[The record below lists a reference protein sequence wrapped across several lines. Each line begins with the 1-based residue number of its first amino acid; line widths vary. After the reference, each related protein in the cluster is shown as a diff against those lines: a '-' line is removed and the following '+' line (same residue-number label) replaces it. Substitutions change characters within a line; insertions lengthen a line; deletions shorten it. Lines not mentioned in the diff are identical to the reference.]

1 MAGSHLESADLAANI
16 AGDGDGDG
24 GDTSPLQVAR
34 KCVLVVEGMQPLHAR
49 DLARVRNK
57 ALCSEPDRASAS
69 DTRAVLEGFVLAP
82 KAPYST
88 HHML

>member
-1 MAGSHLESADLAANI
+1 M
-16 AGDGDGDG
+16 
-24 GDTSPLQVAR
+24 
-34 KCVLVVEGMQPLHAR
+34 LVVEGMQPLHAR